1 LTLSLDSLATQGALV
16 LMVANVFLNQLGIPV
31 PAIPTLLVAGAV
43 AAGHPWWGLEMLL
56 GASAACVLTDAIWYV
71 AGRRYGNSVMKFL
84 CRISLTPDSC
94 VSDTLLRFDRWGTK
108 ALVFAKFVPGLALV
122 APPLAGAM
130 RMRWLTFLG
139 LTSLAGGVWAG
150 LYIGVGA
157 LLRPQVDWLLPRIA
171 EVGATAAGVIGVL
184 LTGYVG
190 FKWWERRRFLATLRM
205 QRIGVHELH
214 GLMAAEQAPVVI
226 DVRSQGASQLQPTRI
241 PGALLVPLQ
250 HVEAKLGAL
259 TRDREVVVYCT
270 CPNEASA
277 ARVARTLMNHGFTR
291 VRPLHGG
298 LDAWIEAGYE
308 IETLPP

>member
-1 LTLSLDSLATQGALV
+1 MSGA
-16 LMVANVFLNQLGIPV
+16 
-31 PAIPTLLVAGAV
+31 
-43 AAGHPWWGLEMLL
+43 
-56 GASAACVLTDAIWYV
+56 
-71 AGRRYGNSVMKFL
+71 
-84 CRISLTPDSC
+84 
-94 VSDTLLRFDRWGTK
+94 
-108 ALVFAKFVPGLALV
+108 
-122 APPLAGAM
+122 PLH
-130 RMRWLTFLG
+130 
-139 LTSLAGGVWAG
+139 
-150 LYIGVGA
+150 
-157 LLRPQVDWLLPRIA
+157 DWLLPRIA